1 VKYSLLGV
9 IIFALLWAD
18 ILINPSVAWSNAETA
33 TSELT
38 SGRPAQPA
46 TRSNATVDCPPT
58 LKSWIE
64 DDLTDKNSFFFE
76 YKSEVAACQGPIE
89 GFQKYLATKGDTS
102 NFRDHSELNSYLSN
116 RFKDRINPIFE
127 TYLSKC
133 SGFSDG
139 QKKLAQV
146 RLYNAAR
153 KYEAVNSLVL
163 DQISYI
169 DSVLPRSTPFLDR
182 IDCTSGSWPEIKR
195 KCEELKKAAT
205 TCEKERTSR
214 LSDLVKKT
222 QEKIPQIEKLISFY
236 QKCLQGDLNYNEPQL
251 SEPKPLHNPGLPRP
265 KSYYKGAAEETGEA
279 KEKCEPLASAIELLK
294 NDIPWIRGE
303 EFQKI
308 AVKVKPSRGHGYFNT
323 GYDLSTESVTNAIS
337 KQLIANRGALEN
349 GYNSNLSD
357 FNCLISQKSSDSK
370 CKFEE
375 IRGRLNDQPDL
386 IDIGSTQNTIKDR
399 EANSF
404 FEAEKC
410 ILERHEDR
418 HETQRLVDRMAFD
431 AILTIGTFGIGEAI
445 SAIRLGGA
453 VSNYS
458 ILRHPLLYLGGSIQF
473 STVAMA
479 AETTR
484 SACSN
489 QHRKVIELV
498 KTANL
503 AKENVCSSNQSPL
516 EQAKEA
522 ANNCA
527 IVALLSAPA
536 IVAMPGLGRA
546 LGAFIAPLKNLKIA
560 EPNNG
565 ENGVTLVFWDS
576 QGHFDLLA
584 NGRLYG
590 TNPKIPSGRALSE
603 REFEMMAKVIPNA
616 STKRFK
622 ISVSPDE
629 LKQIEASA
637 IKFSAE
643 YREMLKMSSSERLKY
658 GFKVIWSG
666 NGALCSGVVCGLVGD
681 ATGYYVPRV
690 IREFPHLVSAY
701 LKARKMMGDS
711 RLLSIETSGKFNPSA
726 YLKSRDMKDNV
737 TFLTSVT
744 GTYLVIKYMTKNG
757 DVKEAAVEI
766 EIPNNTDDSPIPK

>member
-1 VKYSLLGV
+1 MSLLGV
-9 IIFALLWAD
+9 IIFTLQFAE
-18 ILINPSVAWSNAETA
+18 ILTDASVALSHSETA

-38 SGRPAQPA
+38 PGRPAQPA
-46 TRSNATVDCPPT
+46 TSSHATVDCPPT
-58 LKSWIE
+58 LQNWIE
-64 DDLTDKNSFFFE
+64 DDLTDKNSFFLE
-76 YKSEVAACQGPIE
+76 YKSEVKTCQGPVE
-89 GFQKYLATKGDTS
+89 GFQKYLATRGGTS
-102 NFRDHSELNSYLSN
+102 NFRDTSDLNSYLSN

-139 QKKLAQV
+139 QRKLAQV

-169 DSVLPRSTPFLDR
+169 DSVLPRSTPFLDG
-182 IDCTSGSWPEIKR
+182 IDCTSGSWPAIKQ
-195 KCEELKKAAT
+195 KCEELKKAAA
-205 TCEKERTSR
+205 TCEDERNNR

-236 QKCLQGDLNYNEPQL
+236 QKCLQGDLNYDEPRH

-265 KSYYKGAAEETGEA
+265 KSYYKGANKKTKET
-279 KEKCEPLASAIELLK
+279 KEKCEPLASAVELLK

-308 AVKVKPSRGHGYFNT
+308 AVKVKPSRGHGSFNT
-323 GYDLSTESVTNAIS
+323 GYDLSTEAITNAIS
-337 KQLIANRGALEN
+337 KQLTANRGALEN

-357 FNCLISQKSSDSK
+357 FNCLISQRSSDSK

-386 IDIGSTQNTIKDR
+386 IDFGSTQNTIKDR

-431 AILTIGTFGIGEAI
+431 AILTVGTFGIGEAI
-445 SAIRLGGA
+445 AAIRLGGA
-453 VSNYS
+453 VTNYS
-458 ILRHPLLYLGGSIQF
+458 ILRHPLLYLGGSLQF
-473 STVAMA
+473 STVVMA
-479 AETTR
+479 AEATG

-498 KTANL
+498 KTTDL
-503 AKENVCSSNQSPL
+503 AKENVCSTNQSPL

-527 IVALLSAPA
+527 IVALLSSPA

-560 EPNNG
+560 GPNNG

-576 QGHFDLLA
+576 QGHFDLLV

-590 TNPKIPSGRALSE
+590 TNPKIPIGRALSE
-603 REFEMMAKVIPNA
+603 KDFEVMAKIIPNA

-629 LKQIEASA
+629 LKQIEANA
-637 IKFSAE
+637 MRFSAD

-658 GFKVIWSG
+658 GFKEFWSG
-666 NGALCSGVVCGLVGD
+666 NGVLCSGVVCGLVGD

-690 IREFPHLVSAY
+690 VREVPYLVSAY
-701 LKARKMMGDS
+701 LKARKIMGDS
-711 RLLSIETSGKFNPSA
+711 RILSIETSGKFNPMA

-737 TFLTSVT
+737 TMLTSAT
-744 GTYLVIKYMTKNG
+744 GTYLVIKYITKNG

-766 EIPNNTDDSPIPK
+766 EIPTNTDGPIPK

>member
-1 VKYSLLGV
+1 MKCSLLGF
-9 IIFALLWAD
+9 IIFALLWAY
-18 ILINPSVAWSNAETA
+18 ILIDPSVAWSNSETA
-33 TSELT
+33 TSE
-38 SGRPAQPA
+38 SNPGRPAQPA
-46 TRSNATVDCPPT
+46 TSSDTTVDCPPT
-58 LKSWIE
+58 LQNWIE
-64 DDLTDKNSFFFE
+64 DDLTDKNSFFLE
-76 YKSEVAACQGPIE
+76 YKSEVKACQGPVE
-89 GFQKYLATKGDTS
+89 GFQKYLAAKGGTS
-102 NFRDHSELNSYLSN
+102 NFRDPSDLNSYLSN

-127 TYLSKC
+127 TYLAKC

-153 KYEAVNSLVL
+153 KYEAVNSLIL

-169 DSVLPRSTPFLDR
+169 DSVLPRSTPFLDG
-182 IDCTSGSWPEIKR
+182 IDCTSGSWPAIKQ
-195 KCEELKKAAT
+195 KCEELKKATA
-205 TCEKERTSR
+205 TCENERNNR

-236 QKCLQGDLNYNEPQL
+236 QKCLQGDSNYEEPQV
-251 SEPKPLHNPGLPRP
+251 SETKPLHNPGLPRP
-265 KSYYKGAAEETGEA
+265 KSYYKGAVEKTREA

-308 AVKVKPSRGHGYFNT
+308 AAKVKPSRGQGYFNT
-323 GYDLSTESVTNAIS
+323 GYDLSTESVTKAIS
-337 KQLIANRGALEN
+337 KQLTANRGALES

-375 IRGRLNDQPDL
+375 MRGRLNAQPDL
-386 IDIGSTQNTIKDR
+386 IDLGSTQNTIKDR

-418 HETQRLVDRMAFD
+418 HETQKLVDRMAYD
-431 AILTIGTFGIGEAI
+431 AILTVGAFGVGEAI
-445 SAIRLGGA
+445 AALRMGGA
-453 VSNYS
+453 VTSYS
-458 ILRHPLLYLGGSIQF
+458 ILRHPLLYLGGSIQI
-473 STVAMA
+473 STVAWA
-479 AETTR
+479 ADATR
-484 SACSN
+484 SACSH
-489 QHRKVIELV
+489 QHSTVIELV
-498 KTANL
+498 KTTNL
-503 AKENVCSSNQSPL
+503 AKENVCSTNQSPL

-536 IVAMPGLGRA
+536 LVALPGLGRA

-560 EPNNG
+560 RPNNG
-565 ENGVTLVFWDS
+565 ENEVTLVFWDS

-590 TNPKIPSGRALSE
+590 TNPKIPSGRTLSE
-603 REFEMMAKVIPNA
+603 RDFEMMAKVIPNA

-629 LKQIEASA
+629 LKQIEANA
-637 IKFSAE
+637 VRFSAD
-643 YREMLKMSSSERLKY
+643 YKKILKASSSERFKY
-658 GFKVIWSG
+658 GFREFWSG
-666 NGALCSGVVCGLVGD
+666 NGVLCSGVVCGLVGD

-690 IREFPHLVSAY
+690 IREVPHLVSAY
-701 LKARKMMGDS
+701 LKARKIMGDS
-711 RLLSIETSGKFNPSA
+711 RILSIETSGKFNPLA

-737 TFLTSVT
+737 TFLTSAT
-744 GTYLVIKYMTKNG
+744 GTYLIVKYLTKDG
-757 DVKEAAVEI
+757 EVKEATVEV
-766 EIPNNTDDSPIPK
+766 EIPNNTESPISK